1 MTTGERSDTE
11 TVTLRSERG
20 GWKRV
25 IARWYLA
32 GRLLNLDHPFKN
44 RHVETEKIFIPGL
57 QTQEGWCTI
66 RSRQQH
72 IHARTTLFSR
82 DGEASCMAGIFPS
95 LQRLKESWLHTLS
108 ACFAHWTKPLVTS
121 LLLGTLT
128 DLGRSK
134 SELLAENALLRQQLI
149 ILRRQ
154 VKRPPITRTDRI
166 LLVLL
171 ARLVRTWQQTLLI
184 VQPDTLLRWHR
195 ELFRLYWK
203 RKSKVHAHKPKVAA
217 ETIALIRQMA
227 KDNRLWGAERIR
239 GELLKLGLRVCKRT
253 IQKYMRSVR
262 TQHPRGQKW
271 STFLRTH
278 AADIWACDFLQVTD
292 LFFRPLFAFFLIKLK
307 SRRVIHVGVTRSP
320 TDAWVAQQLREA
332 TPYGQAPKYLIR
344 DNDSKF
350 GSCFAR
356 VAATSGIKI
365 LKTPYHAPRANAIC
379 ERYLRS
385 VRQECLDHLLIL
397 HERQL
402 QRVLNAYVAYFN
414 QARPH
419 QGIGQQIPQQR
430 RSVPC
435 AQGAGN
441 KLIALPVMAG
451 LHHDYR
457 WAA

>member
-1 MTTGERSDTE
+1 MVILSHLKRLVGLS
-11 TVTLRSERG
+11 VKGLR
-20 GWKRV
+20 
-25 IARWYLA
+25 A
-32 GRLLNLDHPFKN
+32 HF
-44 RHVETEKIFIPGL
+44 L
-57 QTQEGWCTI
+57 Q
-66 RSRQQH
+66 
-72 IHARTTLFSR
+72 
-82 DGEASCMAGIFPS
+82 
-95 LQRLKESWLHTLS
+95 
-108 ACFAHWTKPLVTS
+108 WTKPLTS
-121 LLLGTLT
+121 SLPLGTLA

-134 SELLAENALLRQQLI
+134 AELVAENALLRQQLI

-154 VKRPPITRTDRI
+154 VKRPACTKRDRV

-171 ARLVRTWQQTLLI
+171 ARLVRAWKQTLFI
-184 VQPDTLLRWHR
+184 VQPETLLRWHR

-203 RKSKVHAHKPKVAA
+203 RKSKTQTHQPKVAA

-253 IQKYMRSVR
+253 IQKYMRNVR
-262 TQHPRGQKW
+262 THQPRGQTW
-271 STFLRTH
+271 ATFLRNH
-278 AADIWACDFLQVTD
+278 AAQIWACDFLQVTD
-292 LFFRPLFAFFLIKLK
+292 LFFRPLFAFFIVELK

-332 TPYGQAPKYLIR
+332 TPYGQGPKYLIR

-350 GSCFAR
+350 GPCFAR
-356 VAATSGIKI
+356 VAKTSTIKI
-365 LKTPYHAPRANAIC
+365 LKTPVHAPRANAIC
-379 ERYLRS
+379 ERFLRS

-402 QRVLNAYVAYFN
+402 QRVLNAYVIYFN

-419 QGIGQQIPQQR
+419 QGIGQQIPEQR
-430 RSVPC
+430 RLVPSS
-435 AQGAGN
+435 QDAGN
-441 KLIALPVMAG
+441 KVIALPVVGG